1 MWVLCQKIAEEL
13 SKNGITT
20 KEDVYRLVQSGK
32 IKAILVG
39 KVWRVPE
46 EEIQRLKKGK

>member
-1 MWVLCQKIAEEL
+1 MYKLKDVAHIL
-13 SKNGITT
+13 NVHYNT
-20 KEDVYRLVQSGK
+20 VYRLVQSGK

-46 EEIQRLKKGK
+46 EEIQRLKKGEEQ